1 MKHQKNDLVPN
12 NIRGLCK
19 PNRAEY
25 LTTGLLYCSEQL
37 IDQLTAELSGLQEL
51 RCSKIT
57 DRQIRLAEATAKI
70 TELALNVSD
79 IDTIVQN
86 SESQRH

>member
-1 MKHQKNDLVPN
+1 MEHQKNDLAPN
-12 NIRGLCK
+12 NIQGLYTS
-19 PNRAEY
+19 NRAEY
-25 LTTGLLYCSEQL
+25 LSTGLLYCSEQL
-37 IDQLTAELSGLQEL
+37 IDQLTVELSGLQEL

-79 IDTIVQN
+79 IDTVVQN